1 MSALQTG
8 MLRSLRLVYVS
19 HGGLRAIFRSGY
31 FWCSLTLT
39 ALCWPSV
46 ISESWKSAA
55 MGSLPTLAGFSIAAY
70 AILFAV
76 LDERSR
82 RALAAPEPDLD
93 NRSPLLVIV
102 GIVTH
107 AVITQ
112 IITLLYAFCFDQ
124 KPLPMLITCVNA
136 KVVNAIFSGIGLFL
150 FVYSV
155 TLILA
160 SILTLFRVLEIRTR
174 I

>member
-1 MSALQTG
+1 
-8 MLRSLRLVYVS
+8 
-19 HGGLRAIFRSGY
+19 
-31 FWCSLTLT
+31 LT

-46 ISESWKSAA
+46 ISESWKNAA

-82 RALAAPEPDLD
+82 RALASPEPDLE

-112 IITLLYAFCFDQ
+112 IVTLLYAFCFDQ
-124 KPLPMLITCVNA
+124 KPLPMLFSTIDS
-136 KVVNAIFSGIGLFL
+136 KVVNMLFSAVGLFL
-150 FVYSV
+150 FIYSV

-174 I
+174 V